1 MNSFRDFGSKLRST
15 FGSASPG
22 NNAPN
27 DAVAKPQQDSPDL
40 QAPQERP
47 SAEASGQDTG
57 AKSRAESVRKQRPA
71 STKGFVTY
79 SSEPLNGN
87 VPDGDPL
94 TAWSRRKLDYKLV
107 SPLNRRKFKVIV
119 VGTGLAGAG
128 CAAALGELGY
138 NVVSYTFHDAARRA
152 HSVAAQG
159 GINSARAKKVDN
171 DSLERFVKDTV
182 KGGDFRAREADCFRL
197 GEESVRVI
205 DHMDAIGA
213 PFAREYGGELRT
225 RSFGGV
231 QVSRTYYTRGQT
243 GQQLQ
248 VAAARALQRQVG
260 LGTVDL
266 RTHREVL
273 DLIVDD
279 GRAKGV
285 VVRDL
290 YSGEIEAETA
300 HAVVLCTG
308 GYGNVYFR
316 STLAHNSNVTAA
328 WRAHRRGAYF
338 ASPSYIQ
345 FHPTALPVSS
355 HWQSKTTLMSESLRN
370 DGRIWVLKNPGDDR
384 PANQIPEDER
394 DYYLERKYPSYGNL
408 SPRDI
413 SSRAAREQIE
423 AGHGVGPL
431 RNSVYLDFRDA
442 IDRLGKKTIEER
454 YGNLFEMYFDA
465 TGEDP
470 YTEPMRIA
478 PGAHFAMGG
487 LWSDYDMMTS
497 VDGLFVGG
505 EAGWGYHGAN
515 RLGAN
520 SLLSACVDGWFTLP
534 YSIPNFL
541 ANHLGEAPLDLDAPA
556 VQRTVEDVRAR
567 TEKLL
572 SIGGTKGADHFHR
585 ALGDI
590 LYSDCGVARTESGL
604 KNALKEIRA
613 LREAFWTDLRIP
625 GTGRQL
631 NQELERAGRIADYL
645 EMAELMCLD
654 ALDRDESC
662 GAHFREEH
670 QTPDGEAMRDD
681 DQWCFV
687 SAWEHTDGDGL
698 HPGQPVR
705 HAEPLEFRAVPL
717 QTRNYA

>member
-1 MNSFRDFGSKLRST
+1 MS
-15 FGSASPG
+15 SP
-22 NNAPN
+22 
-27 DAVAKPQQDSPDL
+27 L
-40 QAPQERP
+40 TER
-47 SAEASGQDTG
+47 A
-57 AKSRAESVRKQRPA
+57 
-71 STKGFVTY
+71 
-79 SSEPLNGN
+79 SEPLDGRI
-87 VPDGDPL
+87 PEGDPA
-94 TAWSRRKLDYKLV
+94 TAWARRKLDYKLV
-107 SPLNRRKFKVIV
+107 SPLNRRKFRVIV

-138 NVVSYTFHDAARRA
+138 DVVVYTFHDAARRA

-159 GINSARAKKVDN
+159 GINAARAKKVDN

-182 KGGDFRAREADCFRL
+182 KGGDFRGREADCFRL

-205 DHMDAIGA
+205 NHMDAIA
-213 PFAREYGGELRT
+213 VPFAREYGGELRT

-248 VAAARALQRQVG
+248 VAASRALQRQVST
-260 LGTVDL
+260 GTVSL
-266 RTHREVL
+266 RTHREML
-273 DLIVDD
+273 DLVVKD
-279 GRAKGV
+279 GRAQGV
-285 VVRDL
+285 VCRNL
-290 YSGEIEAETA
+290 YTGEIEAETA

-328 WRAHRRGAYF
+328 WRAHKRGAYF
-338 ASPSYIQ
+338 ASPSFIQ

-370 DGRIWVLKNPGDDR
+370 DGRIWVPKRAGDDR
-384 PANQIPEDER
+384 PPNEIPEDER
-394 DYYLERKYPSYGNL
+394 DYYLERKYPAYGNL

-431 RNSVYLDFRDA
+431 KNSVYLDFRDA
-442 IDRLGKKTIEER
+442 LARLGKPTIEER
-454 YGNLFEMYFDA
+454 YGNLFSMYFDA

-470 YTEPMRIA
+470 YSQPMRIA

-497 VDGLFVGG
+497 VPGLFVGG

-534 YSIPNFL
+534 FSVPNFL
-541 ANHLGEAPLDLDAPA
+541 ASHLGAAPLSTDDDAVRA
-556 VQRTVEDVRAR
+556 TVEDVKAR
-567 TEKLL
+567 TEQLL
-572 SIGGTKGADHFHR
+572 SIGGTHGADYFHR
-585 ALGDI
+585 KLGDI
-590 LYSDCGVARTESGL
+590 LYTGCGVSRTVSGLETALAEIRSLRTE
-604 KNALKEIRA
+604 
-613 LREAFWTDLRIP
+613 FWSDLRVP

-631 NQELERAGRIADYL
+631 NQELERAGRVADYL
-645 EMAELMCLD
+645 EMAELMCVD

-662 GAHFREEH
+662 GAHFREDH
-670 QTPDGEAMRDD
+670 QTEGGEAQRDD
-681 DQWCFV
+681 ENWAFV
-687 SAWEHTDGDGL
+687 SAWEHVPGTPE
-698 HPGQPVR
+698 HPGTPIR
-705 HAEPLEFRAVPL
+705 HAEPLSFEAVPL
-717 QTRNYA
+717 QTRNYK